1 VKESFMPVDYVV
13 FVGTGEEEEL
23 AGPGF
28 SAKVSEPDWM
38 KRDAF
43 LCLRMSEQSWA
54 PTVGF

>member
-1 VKESFMPVDYVV
+1 MPVDYVV